1 MAWIR
6 RLLVGVVLVCF
17 VVGVATSK
25 EIRWDYD
32 DLKVVSDYLVSECR
46 DSKRIKEFTREK
58 GYVPKVI
65 LGEIKTRGENI
76 DTSMLARYFQDALI
90 NSYVLDFVAGT
101 SERQALRE
109 EKQDQD
115 FHAGADSAKTID
127 NERAADFML
136 QGEIYFIAKVKSSL
150 IYSVFVQFHDIE
162 QNTIMFSKQFTV
174 KATRSASGGEVGWS
188 HYHSIALAIPFVN
201 RSFDAD
207 DTDSGASAECS
218 FDATTVGIDYS
229 LFNVKNENKLAVL
242 AKVGAAAGSGD
253 MSAKFTHN
261 DKITLD
267 DVTALALYGRLGFG
281 RAFSSPFGTLV
292 FVPTAGVGV
301 FYEHLSAEYEND
313 VYPSSK
319 DFTGYDVTLDVFVN
333 TFLAIM
339 LNDNWGISFSFEI
352 SMSTWGAGSFSE
364 LGGYTLDAGT
374 FSFMPTF
381 GVCCRF

>member
-1 MAWIR
+1 MMGIR
-6 RLLVGVVLVCF
+6 RLVVGAALVCAAAEF
-17 VVGVATSK
+17 AK

-32 DLKVVSDYLVSECR
+32 DLKEVCDYLVSECR

-76 DTSMLARYFQDALI
+76 DTSMLARQFQDALI
-90 NSYVLDFVAGT
+90 NSYVLDFVAAT
-101 SERQALRE
+101 SERQALRT
-109 EKQDQD
+109 EKRDQD
-115 FHAGADSAKTID
+115 SHAGADSAKAID

-136 QGEIYFIAKVKSSL
+136 QGEIYFVAQVKSSL

-174 KATRSASGGEVGWS
+174 KAARSAASGEVGWS

-207 DTDSGASAECS
+207 GGADCD

-242 AKVGAAAGSGD
+242 AKAGMAAGSGEIG
-253 MSAKFTHN
+253 AKYTHN
-261 DKITLD
+261 SEITLD

-281 RAFSSPFGTLV
+281 RAFSSSNSTLA
-292 FVPTAGVGV
+292 FLPTCGVGV
-301 FYEHLSAEYEND
+301 FYEHLSAEYESD
-313 VYPSSK
+313 VYSSSK
-319 DFTGYDVTLDVFVN
+319 DFTGYDVTLDVFIN

-339 LNDNWGISFSFEI
+339 LTDNWGISFSFEI
-352 SMSTWGAGSFSE
+352 SMNTWGAGAFTE
-364 LGGYTLDAGT
+364 LGDYTLDAGT
-374 FSFMPTF
+374 FSFMPAF

>member
-6 RLLVGVVLVCF
+6 RLAVLAVLVCA
-17 VVGVATSK
+17 VVGVAASK

-32 DLKVVSDYLVSECR
+32 DLKEVCDYLVSECR
-46 DSKRIKEFTREK
+46 ESKRIKEFTSEK

-101 SERQALRE
+101 SERQALRT

-136 QGEIYFIAKVKSSL
+136 QGEIYFVAKVKSSL

-218 FDATTVGIDYS
+218 FEATTVGIDYS

-281 RAFSSPFGTLV
+281 RAFSSSLGTLV

-301 FYEHLSAEYEND
+301 FFEHLSAEYESD
-313 VYPSSK
+313 VYSSSK

-352 SMSTWGAGSFSE
+352 SMNTWGAGAFSE
-364 LGGYTLDAGT
+364 LGDYTLDAGT
-374 FSFMPTF
+374 FSFMPAF
-381 GVCCRF
+381 GLCCRF